1 MAKTK
6 AKTKS
11 KAKAKATA
19 PKKRGRPAG
28 KTTKKKRVRRKRSS
42 VNITRVT
49 AELAKAGVP
58 QSSISA
64 LLSDIRKQGQRNKLG
79 KEQAKLQSQVDKPSA
94 KIARVDAQ
102 LAALDG
108 KKPGRTK
115 AVTGSKP
122 RKRRKKRGAAA
133 GVKAD
138 AVLGV
143 LSKNKGKALLR
154 AEVAAALGVD
164 SGKVGTT
171 LAALLAAG
179 KIKRTGE
186 RRGTRYS
193 L

>member
-1 MAKTK
+1 M

-11 KAKAKATA
+11 KTKSKTRPTA

-28 KTTKKKRVRRKRSS
+28 KTAKKKSVRRKRSS

-58 QSSISA
+58 QSAISA
-64 LLSDIRKQGQRNKLG
+64 LLSDIRKQGRRNALG
-79 KEQAKLQSQVDKPSA
+79 KERAKLQGQVDKLGT
-94 KIARVDAQ
+94 KIARIDAQ

-108 KKPGRTK
+108 SKASRTT
-115 AVTGSKP
+115 AATGSKP
-122 RKRRKKRGAAA
+122 RKRRKKRGARA
-133 GVKAD
+133 GVKED

-154 AEVAAALGVD
+154 AEIAAALGVD
-164 SGKVGTT
+164 SGKVGTA
-171 LAALLAAG
+171 LSVLLAAG